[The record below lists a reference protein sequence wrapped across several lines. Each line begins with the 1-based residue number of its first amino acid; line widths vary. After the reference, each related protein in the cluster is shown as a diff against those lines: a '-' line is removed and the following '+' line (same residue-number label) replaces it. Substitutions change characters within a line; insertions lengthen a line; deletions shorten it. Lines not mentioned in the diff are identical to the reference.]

1 MVNKRLQGVP
11 STIFLQVTPT
21 VVNYYLRGTYH
32 VREGHVLS
40 PRFFLAGLPKWEE
53 RGLRRHM
60 PWGQQRAFT
69 EAERRRQCMWAA
81 IQKPIYRW
89 NGACDEGC
97 NAAICLHV
105 HPPSRPK
112 CHTVRLY
119 SAARRT
125 LTFVWASYVG
135 ICLTVVHRSRK
146 CLALN

>member
-1 MVNKRLQGVP
+1 MCVKAAFCL
-11 STIFLQVTPT
+11 
-21 VVNYYLRGTYH
+21 H
-32 VREGHVLS
+32 VFSR
-40 PRFFLAGLPKWEE
+40 RTAKITWEE
-53 RGLRRHM
+53 RGLGRHM
-60 PWGQQRAFT
+60 PRGQQRAFT

-105 HPPSRPK
+105 HPPSHPK

-119 SAARRT
+119 SAVRGT

-135 ICLTVVHRSRK
+135 ICLTVAHRSRK